1 MYHIFIYL
9 HILIFSQWKVKIIKG
24 VKPPDI
30 GGFSMEVDKK
40 SVWRLP
46 YNQ

>member
-1 MYHIFIYL
+1 MYYIFIYL
-9 HILIFSQWKVKIIKG
+9 NISIFHTLKVKIIKG

-30 GGFSMEVDKK
+30 GGFSMEVDKN
-40 SVWRLP
+40 VWRLP